1 MKKMKI
7 SILGRLSVLCLALS
21 LAATVAS
28 AQGNNPPSGQ
38 GAGNTAAE
46 QSFKQDKAASSDMNK
61 TNSGGTADKTKQ
73 AGTEPAGST
82 GGTGYGLWGLL
93 GLFGLLGLAGRRR
106 EVRRPEEHDIRRV
119 A

>member
-1 MKKMKI
+1 MKKIKV

-38 GAGNTAAE
+38 GGGNTATE
-46 QSFKQDKAASSDMNK
+46 QSFNQDKAA
-61 TNSGGTADKTKQ
+61 NSGGTADKTKQ

-82 GGTGYGLWGLL
+82 GETGYGLWGLL

-106 EVRRPEEHDIRRV
+106 EVVRRPEEHDIRRV